1 MSNLDESSQSL
12 IPNSTESL
20 TPNLNSI
27 YHSIEDLVT
36 IAEHGSLTS
45 TNHLNQ
51 SPYVAILKNI
61 AAPMFGILS
70 AVVYWFGAAE
80 ALDRYPSLGNIS
92 FFNWTIR
99 ISAVVTNSFF
109 NWMGYLDFFNDNN
122 SLPFRYKFLAAIAAV
137 ATIAPYFFIGFT
149 GKTWQKVLVGVSS
162 TADLPVF
169 YLGALNLY
177 SYFHLPIVQWFCAL
191 FNCSQEDR
199 RLADQKRHLVQHLK
213 AQYDSFKYGTKDDRK
228 QFIDGFLSS
237 IPNEKLGYL
246 IGERQQQDITWA
258 AALYRWFFT
267 GNGLW
272 GVAVLA
278 QNVPHAILNVKYM
291 LRIKSLPW
299 GFRLFFGFVLA
310 AGNLIPSIGFSFS
323 TMANFDLLNFLS
335 ALVFFKIPQV
345 QRALGSFFIALPLVV
360 GIAVLISRYFYL
372 FSGFGN
378 DQVNYEG
385 AEYVHSG
392 NVLATMLGLI
402 GNLSGALIFNGVYC
416 EGLFHQLMIDFVG
429 GYGHGDKEDKKQANF
444 EKEYLKIVKT
454 IETLPLGDIR
464 AMVGEPENQGSHS
477 ANFDTSRKKL
487 SFFSEVHDWYFRPE
501 ENGYVRVESIENDTY
516 EPAWFH

>member
-1 MSNLDESSQSL
+1 MSNLDESSESL

-20 TPNLNSI
+20 TPNLKSI
-27 YHSIEDLVT
+27 YQSIEALVT
-36 IAEHGSLTS
+36 IPDYESLTS
-45 TNHLNQ
+45 TNYLNQ

-109 NWMGYLDFFNDNN
+109 NWMGYLDCFNDNN

-162 TADLPVF
+162 TVDLPVF

-199 RLADQKRHLVQHLK
+199 RLADRKRHLVQHLK
-213 AQYDSFKYGTKDDRK
+213 AQYDCFKYATK
-228 QFIDGFLSS
+228 
-237 IPNEKLGYL
+237 
-246 IGERQQQDITWA
+246 GERTEFINDFLVSESKLCYLVSKNNRMQLDCRWT
-258 AALYRWFFT
+258 AALYRWFLT

-272 GVAVLA
+272 GLAVML
-278 QNVPHAILNVKYM
+278 QNIPHAILNVKYM
-291 LRIKSLPW
+291 LKLKQLPW
-299 GFRLFFGFVLA
+299 SARLVFGLVLA

-335 ALVFFKIPQV
+335 ALVFLKIPQV

-360 GIAVLISRYFYL
+360 GVAVLISRYFYL

-416 EGLFHQLMIDFVG
+416 EALFHQIMMGLVSK
-429 GYGHGDKEDKKQANF
+429 YGDDEDKRQADF
-444 EKEYLKIVKT
+444 EKDYLKIVKT

-464 AMVGEPENQGSHS
+464 AMVSEPENQGSHS
-477 ANFDTSRKKL
+477 ANFDTSRPGL

-516 EPAWFH
+516 ERAWFH